1 MYDLYDFDCFN
12 DVICLE
18 KIVVVL
24 SFKNIVTVV
33 LLTIFFF
40 SRNVPAVTVCQG
52 EGLGHTV
59 ERDLALFEEFLLCTT
74 CNLKLC

>member
-12 DVICLE
+12 EVICLE

-24 SFKNIVTVV
+24 SFKKIVTVV
-33 LLTIFFF
+33 LLMIFF
-40 SRNVPAVTVCQG
+40 SSYVPAVTVCQG

-59 ERDLALFEEFLLCTT
+59 ERDLFEEFLLCTT
-74 CNLKLC
+74 CNLRLC